1 VVLCRQQEDAMMT
14 PHPEPDDVLTA
25 MEHAATL
32 RRLLVV
38 AVTTAIVETV
48 ERYTGAHPG
57 QPWAF
62 DPRPGATGLRGSVD
76 LLLDD
81 LVEAAAL
88 GRPVDGVMM
97 AFPSRLVLG
106 ASADADEGG

>member
-1 VVLCRQQEDAMMT
+1 MMT
-14 PHPEPDDVLTA
+14 TPGAEPDVLTA
-25 MEHAATL
+25 MEHAAPL

-48 ERYTGAHPG
+48 ERYRQTHPA
-57 QPWAF
+57 QPWGF
-62 DPRPGATGLRGSVD
+62 DCRPGAAGLRASVD
-76 LLLDD
+76 VLLDD

-88 GRPVDGVMM
+88 GRPVDGGSWV

-106 ASADADEGG
+106 ASADEDG